1 MENNNLLLAK
11 KVVDTMLEKDWF
23 SQWLG
28 IEIVELKP
36 GYVKLKIKIKKEM
49 FMAES
54 ITLLQIV
61 LWPLHLILTG

>member
-1 MENNNLLLAK
+1 MENNNQLLAK

-36 GYVKLKIKIKKEM
+36 GYVKLKIKIKSLKK
-49 FMAES
+49 FCYS
-54 ITLLQIV
+54 SQ
-61 LWPLHLILTG
+61 